1 MKKRLVVVTLLG
13 FVVGYSLLEFLQT
26 QEKADL
32 VEKEKVEYLTDC
44 ITRKSCSELIETVQ
58 LLGKHVK
65 ILGVQSHH
73 PDIFIAVYQ
82 PGSLSVS
89 VTNSESTLVAS
100 VEDLNLDGRIDR
112 FRVFSVIDGT
122 VFYDAPIQDTERKTE
137 QSHFNKVINSAYQQ
151 NFSSQLK

>member
-1 MKKRLVVVTLLG
+1 MSRSLPDVRDGMKPVHRRVL
-13 FVVGYSLLEFLQT
+13 FAMY
-26 QEKADL
+26 
-32 VEKEKVEYLTDC
+32 
-44 ITRKSCSELIETVQ
+44 
-58 LLGKHVK
+58 
-65 ILGVQSHH
+65 QS
-73 PDIFIAVYQ
+73 
-82 PGSLSVS
+82 GSLSVS

-122 VFYDAPIQDTERKTE
+122 VFYDAPIQDSERKTE